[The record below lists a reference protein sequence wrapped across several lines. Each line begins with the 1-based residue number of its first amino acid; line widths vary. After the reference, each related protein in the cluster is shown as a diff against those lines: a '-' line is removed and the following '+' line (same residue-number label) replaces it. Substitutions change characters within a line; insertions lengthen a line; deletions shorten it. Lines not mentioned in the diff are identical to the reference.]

1 MDDVIMDRRTE
12 EAPAQD
18 ARLKVR
24 KKKKKRV
31 NSSFLNYLFNLFAC
45 CLITVSFLGMDF
57 VLFASSGPINV
68 FSGSSLR
75 PEVLYLLIG
84 IAAAVLAVYFCL
96 SFLSIILYLL
106 TGLATGFCTYAMVNQ
121 FANFNTDGTV
131 GSSGT
136 FGAVAV
142 GVAVFAVLALTPKR
156 YKALLVMTAVFCFGA
171 VLVNQN
177 GE

>member
-24 KKKKKRV
+24 KKNKKRV
-31 NSSFLNYLFNLFAC
+31 NSSFLNYLFNFFAC

-68 FSGSSLR
+68 FSGNSLR

-121 FANFNTDGTV
+121 FANSIPTAP
-131 GSSGT
+131 S
-136 FGAVAV
+136 AVRELSARLPSV
-142 GVAVFAVLALTPKR
+142 WRSLPFWR
-156 YKALLVMTAVFCFGA
+156 
-171 VLVNQN
+171 
-177 GE
+177 